1 MATIPEL
8 VTLVNLAE
16 FKSRMVDLIYPVGSI
31 LQIENT
37 TFDPN
42 DRYPGTTWT
51 RVSGVFLFASD
62 GTNDGETGGEA
73 THELTVDEMPNHR
86 HRVSYAGAEPLDQ
99 KGAAPAMNWNEQT
112 RWIESGNISSL
123 MNEGG
128 GQPHNN
134 MPPYR
139 KVSMWRRT
147 A

>member
-1 MATIPEL
+1 MATTPKLI
-8 VTLVNLAE
+8 TLGNLAE
-16 FKSRMVDLIYPVGSI
+16 FKSKMVDHIYPVGSI
-31 LQIENT
+31 LQIESA
-37 TFDPN
+37 TFNPN

-62 GTNDGETGGEA
+62 GTDDGGTGGEA
-73 THELTVDEMPNHR
+73 SHTLTVDEMPAHTHKYNDPNG
-86 HRVSYAGAEPLDQ
+86 YAGWDAH
-99 KGAAPAMNWNEQT
+99 GYTGSACAAPST
-112 RWIESGNISSL
+112 DSGST
-123 MNEGG
+123 GG